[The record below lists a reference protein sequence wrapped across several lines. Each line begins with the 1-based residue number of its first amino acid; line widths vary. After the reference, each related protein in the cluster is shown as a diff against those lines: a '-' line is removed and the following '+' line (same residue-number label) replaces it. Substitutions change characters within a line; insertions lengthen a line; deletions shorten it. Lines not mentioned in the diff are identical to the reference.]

1 MIHISSFVKGDEVLG
16 NILIGIIIL
25 VIYFLLCLYVG
36 YHGWIWIK
44 STFKRKNKMIYII
57 ILIFLSLSIFMERIF
72 TTKTLA
78 FVSGMWMVII
88 GYSMI
93 LLPIINIIY
102 FVFKKKGVRILGAI
116 ILVFFMFVFTYGSY
130 LAWTPVVRTHEI
142 TLNKKANMDELT
154 IFVVS
159 DLHLGELI
167 GKRHLEKLVRIVDER
182 QPDIVM
188 IPGDIIND
196 NIGPF
201 LKENMGEVLA
211 ELRAPLGVYAVSGNH
226 DYYGGDIEQIFVE
239 MDKAGITMLGDEMVQ
254 IDESLYI
261 IGRNDKTDNDRKSIK
276 ELMKGIDRQQS
287 IIMLDHQP
295 IALSEANE
303 NGIDILLSGHTHR
316 GQIAPANIITGLLYE
331 NDWGYLQK
339 GNLHSIVTS
348 GFGFWGPPFRI
359 GSQSEVVELKVKFN
373 GI

>member
-1 MIHISSFVKGDEVLG
+1 
-16 NILIGIIIL
+16 
-25 VIYFLLCLYVG
+25 
-36 YHGWIWIK
+36 
-44 STFKRKNKMIYII
+44 MIYII

-348 GFGFWGPPFRI
+348 GFGFWVPI
-359 GSQSEVVELKVKFN
+359 
-373 GI
+373 